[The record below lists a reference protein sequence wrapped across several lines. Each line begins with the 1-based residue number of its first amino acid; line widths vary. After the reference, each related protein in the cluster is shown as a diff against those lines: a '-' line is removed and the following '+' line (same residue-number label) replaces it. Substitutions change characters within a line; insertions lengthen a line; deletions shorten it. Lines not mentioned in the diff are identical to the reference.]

1 MVIKLDNRLI
11 SILSEIEGDV
21 LADIGCDHGK
31 LSISALLNDKCKRVI
46 AVDISEKS
54 LQKTIELA
62 RDCNCSNRIETRV
75 SDGFKA
81 ITQPIDT
88 AVIAGL
94 GGYEIKS
101 ILLDKLPPVRRLIVC
116 PHQNASVARKALNQI
131 GYGALKDYIVQ
142 EGEKYYPIIVAE
154 KNQKIYCDDELR
166 FGKNLPK
173 KADYY
178 NMLRTRKQVLD
189 LRFPDGSLP
198 AGEMTEEYQEI
209 IRCLKSE
216 I

>member
-1 MVIKLDNRLI
+1 MIKLDNRLK
-11 SILSEIEGDV
+11 SILNEIEGDV

-31 LSISALLNDKCKRVI
+31 LSVSALLNGKCKIVI

-54 LQKTIELA
+54 LQKTKDLA
-62 RDCNCSNRIETRV
+62 REYNCSKSIETRV

-81 ITQPIDT
+81 ITEAIDT

-94 GGYEIKS
+94 GGYEINS
-101 ILLDKLPPVRRLIVC
+101 ILLDELPPIHRLIVC
-116 PHQNASVARKALNQI
+116 PHQNAAVARKALNQI
-131 GYGALKDYIVQ
+131 GYGALSDYVVQ
-142 EGEKYYPIIVAE
+142 EGEKYYQIIVAE
-154 KNQKIYCDDELR
+154 KHQKQYCEDELR

-173 KADYY
+173 KVDYY
-178 NMLRTRKQVLD
+178 NMLRARKQVLE
-189 LRFPDGSLP
+189 LRFPDGILP
-198 AGEMTEEYQEI
+198 AGEMTKEYQEI

>member
-62 RDCNCSNRIETRV
+62 RDCSCSNSIETRV

-101 ILLDKLPPVRRLIVC
+101 ILLDKLPPVRRFIVC

-189 LRFPDGSLP
+189 LRFPDGILP
-198 AGEMTEEYQEI
+198 AGEMTEEYQ
-209 IRCLKSE
+209 R
-216 I
+216 